1 MITKEE
7 LRNVAEFK
15 IRELGGFLV
24 DLKINSSNAITLFF
38 DRMEGVS
45 LEHCVQLSRYIEDNF
60 DREIEDYALTVCSAG
75 LDNPLIV
82 KEQYLKNKGKEVFVL
97 LANGKRK
104 KGIILSYEDQ
114 NLTLQIEKKQ
124 KGIKKQKTFEKLVI
138 PTDKIKETKL
148 KINFK

>member
-1 MITKEE
+1 MIKKEE

-45 LEHCVQLSRYIEDNF
+45 LKHCVQLTRYIEDNF

-75 LDNPLIV
+75 LENPFIV
-82 KEQYLKNKGKEVFVL
+82 KEQYQKNKGKEVFVL
-97 LANGKRK
+97 LANGKR
-104 KGIILSYEDQ
+104 
-114 NLTLQIEKKQ
+114 
-124 KGIKKQKTFEKLVI
+124 
-138 PTDKIKETKL
+138 
-148 KINFK
+148 